1 MLRGAFKTSMIEA
14 GVKDLQNLV
23 GTGVLRDFLLE
34 MMIGEATT
42 VLQSD

>member
-1 MLRGAFKTSMIEA
+1 MIEA

-23 GTGVLRDFLLE
+23 GTGVHRDFLLE
-34 MMIGEATT
+34 TMIGEATT